1 MMMAYQLDARK
12 HIRDQSLAGES
23 VILSEGEC
31 AGFVESSLRD
41 GTLKLA
47 QSKGAAII
55 SLSTFTSCDVI
66 AVKRQRDFDFFSARF
81 ISCKFEGTYSGISF
95 GREGRGEPLYDFGS
109 VEHCDFTEAILDGC
123 RFVNVDAST
132 LKFPGFPHVIVLDPH
147 TRAGEVAGLEW
158 PGHLGR
164 YMEICTNKPES
175 VKASVLHIPSLA
187 RLVQCTEE
195 EIKAA
200 FEKFGGLQM

>member
-1 MMMAYQLDARK
+1 MMGYQLDARR

-23 VILSEGEC
+23 IILSEGDC
-31 AGFVESSLRD
+31 AGFVESSLTD

-55 SLSTFTSCDVI
+55 SLGTFRNCHVV

-95 GREGRGEPLYDFGS
+95 GSEDRGEPLYDFGT
-109 VEHCDFTEAILDGC
+109 VEHCDFTQAVLDGC
-123 RFVNVDAST
+123 RFVNVDVST
-132 LKFPGFPHVIVLDPH
+132 LKFPGLPHVVILNPY
-147 TRAGEVAGLEW
+147 TRAGEVAALDW
-158 PGHLGR
+158 PGHLGK

-187 RLVQCTEE
+187 RLVQCTED

-200 FEKFGGLQM
+200 FEKFDGLQM